1 MPGDV
6 VDYVLAADLPESP
19 ANPPTIL
26 NITETAI
33 ALTLVEIPVI
43 DNGGTA
49 VTGYLVEIDD
59 GLGGPAGVGS
69 ATTYRRVHDSLELT
83 LIINNLQ
90 GGRTYR
96 IRYAGRNKVFD
107 SGNMFYIDS
116 LKWS

>member
-1 MPGDV
+1 V

-33 ALTLVEIPVI
+33 ALTLVSIPTA
-43 DNGGTA
+43 DDGGSA
-49 VTGYLVEIDD
+49 VTGYLVDIDD
-59 GLGGPAGVGS
+59 GLGGPAGTGS
-69 ATTYRRVHDSLELT
+69 PTTYRRVHDSLELT
-83 LIINNLQ
+83 LIINNLH

-96 IRYAGRNKVFD
+96 IRYAGRNQVYD
-107 SGNMFYIDS
+107 SGNMFDIDS